1 MPSEKVNNAGIYYL
15 FEDYGKQNTIV
26 FSNSLGTN
34 FSMWEKQREE
44 ISKYFNIMFY
54 DTRGHGKS
62 EVTEG
67 DYSAELLGNDI
78 LQLTEFL
85 GIKEFYF
92 CGISMGGLIGQWLA
106 LNADG
111 RLKKLIISNTAA
123 KIGTA
128 EGWNSRIKSVSENGL
143 SSILGATAER
153 WFTESFNKN
162 HKNEVDGILKN
173 FAETPLQGYISN
185 CAMVR
190 DADFRN
196 ELYRTNIPT
205 LIISGKYDEV
215 TTVEDGNFLQKNIRN
230 AEHIVLETCH
240 LSNFERPTEFNS
252 VVVQFLN
259 Q

>member
-1 MPSEKVNNAGIYYL
+1 MPSAKVNNTEINYR
-15 FEDYGKQNTIV
+15 FEDYGHENTLV

-34 FSMWEKQREE
+34 FSMWKKQHEE
-44 ISKYFNIMFY
+44 ISKHFNILFY

-85 GIKEFYF
+85 GIHYFYF

-106 LNADG
+106 LNGEG
-111 RLKKLIISNTAA
+111 RIKKLIISNTAA
-123 KIGTA
+123 KIGTG

-143 SSILGATAER
+143 SSILEATAER

-173 FAETPLQGYISN
+173 FAETPLRGYISN

-196 ELYRTNIPT
+196 DLFKISIPT

-215 TTVEDGNFLQKNIRN
+215 TTVEDGVFLQTNIKN
-230 AEHIVLETCH
+230 AEHVILETCH
-240 LSNFERPTEFNS
+240 LSNFEKPTELNS
-252 VVVQFLN
+252 AVIQFLN

>member
-1 MPSEKVNNAGIYYL
+1 MPSTKVNNAEINYL
-15 FEDYGKQNTIV
+15 FEDYGKENTVV

-44 ISKYFNIMFY
+44 ISKYFNILLY
-54 DTRGHGKS
+54 DTRGHGQS
-62 EVTEG
+62 EVTKG
-67 DYSAELLGNDI
+67 DYSAELLGNDL
-78 LQLTEFL
+78 LQLTESL
-85 GIKEFYF
+85 GINEFYF

-106 LNADG
+106 LNSNG
-111 RLKKLIISNTAA
+111 RLKKLMISNTAA

-128 EGWNSRIKSVSENGL
+128 EGWNSRIKSVSGNGL
-143 SSILGATAER
+143 SSILDATAER
-153 WFTESFNKN
+153 WFTDSFNKN
-162 HKNEVDGILKN
+162 HKNEVDGILEN
-173 FAETPLQGYISN
+173 FSETPLQGYISN

-196 ELYRTNIPT
+196 DLDKINIPT

-230 AEHIVLETCH
+230 AEHIILETCH
-240 LSNFERPTEFNS
+240 LSNFEKPTEFNS
-252 VVVQFLN
+252 AIIQFLN